1 MMRFLLQPI
10 LVISV
15 RKVKRWHMKL
25 TCVERKR
32 LKEDVEGIAMPQI
45 KAREPNRDIGVMM
58 SSELVWFGFPSVITH
73 GDYQERC
80 FPQSL
85 PITFVSHL
93 EKAFLDS
100 TNIMASSVCFL
111 FYSFS
116 SNDFLL
122 KQRLPTFFTGDNL
135 LFSGSGRLGDLL
147 WKLCGSKLPGTPPDK
162 IFWGSKRGVAAQQ
175 LLCRVPVQW
184 ETTLGRVEDFSH
196 GTLDFGQL
204 VKIYWKH
211 R

>member
-1 MMRFLLQPI
+1 
-10 LVISV
+10 
-15 RKVKRWHMKL
+15 MKL

-32 LKEDVEGIAMPQI
+32 LKEAVEGIAMPQI
-45 KAREPNRDIGVMM
+45 KAREPNRDIGAMM
-58 SSELVWFGFPSVITH
+58 SSELVWFGFPSH

-147 WKLCGSKLPGTPPDK
+147 
-162 IFWGSKRGVAAQQ
+162 
-175 LLCRVPVQW
+175 
-184 ETTLGRVEDFSH
+184 
-196 GTLDFGQL
+196 
-204 VKIYWKH
+204 
-211 R
+211 